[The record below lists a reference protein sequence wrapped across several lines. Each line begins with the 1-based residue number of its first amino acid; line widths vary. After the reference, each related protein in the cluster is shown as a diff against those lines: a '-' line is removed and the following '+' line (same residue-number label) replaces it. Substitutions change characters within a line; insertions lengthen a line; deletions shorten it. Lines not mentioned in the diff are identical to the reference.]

1 MQVAGLANRHP
12 LSGRSVATT
21 LNGCIASVIKIMSTD
36 CTLVR
41 ICSICARGGS
51 KGVKNKNILA
61 LAGRPLIAH
70 SIDQARRSGLF
81 AAIVVSSD
89 SEAILETARRNGVDF
104 LVRRPDELA
113 TDNAAKL
120 PVIRHCAAAAEQFLG
135 RQADVFVDLDATSPL
150 RSVDDISNVV
160 ALVETRGVGNVITGT
175 PSRRSPYFNMVE
187 IGDDGAPRLV
197 KALPNSV
204 HRRQDAPAC
213 FDMNASIYAWTRDAL
228 FTEGPL
234 MNDQTRLFVMPE
246 ERSLDI
252 DSALDFQIVEM
263 LMTRSERKTAES

>member
-1 MQVAGLANRHP
+1 MAALR
-12 LSGRSVATT
+12 
-21 LNGCIASVIKIMSTD
+21 SVIKIMSAD
-36 CTLVR
+36 STLIR

-51 KGVKNKNILA
+51 KGVKDKNILA

-70 SIDQARRSGLF
+70 SIDQARSSGLF

-89 SEAILETARRNGVDF
+89 SEAILETARQNGVDF
-104 LVRRPDELA
+104 LIERPAELA
-113 TDNAAKL
+113 TDTAAKL
-120 PVIRHCAAAAEQFLG
+120 PVIRHCASTTEQLLG

-150 RSVDDISNVV
+150 RSVDDIRNVV
-160 ALVETRGVGNVITGT
+160 AMVEVGGTGNVITGT

-187 IGDDGAPRLV
+187 LGDDGAPRLV
-197 KALPNSV
+197 KTLPSLV

-213 FDMNASIYAWTRDAL
+213 FDMNASIYAWKRDAL

-234 MNDQTRLFVMPE
+234 LNGQTRLFIMPE

-252 DSALDFQIVEM
+252 DSSLDFQIVEM
-263 LMTRSERKTAES
+263 LMTRSTDRTGKI